1 MIFDARINCVT
12 HNFGVSGKLRFSDII
27 IYDRQTQCWWQQA
40 LGEGIIGQQTG
51 TTLTQLP
58 GWMESWSAFRDR
70 NPERLVMYE
79 PDWCRSYGAN
89 PYVSYDSSI
98 LLRRR
103 PCLDLARWRSARN
116 GG

>member
-12 HNFGVSGKLRFSDII
+12 HNFGVLGKLQFSDII

-58 GWMESWSAFRDR
+58 GWMES
-70 NPERLVMYE
+70 
-79 PDWCRSYGAN
+79 
-89 PYVSYDSSI
+89 
-98 LLRRR
+98 
-103 PCLDLARWRSARN
+103 
-116 GG
+116 